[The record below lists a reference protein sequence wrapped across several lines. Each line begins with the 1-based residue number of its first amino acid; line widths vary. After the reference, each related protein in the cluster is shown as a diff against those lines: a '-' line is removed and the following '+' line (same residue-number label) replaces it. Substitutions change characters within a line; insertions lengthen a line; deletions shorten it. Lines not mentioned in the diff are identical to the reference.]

1 MCVPCAPVPADRL
14 AALAPH
20 QPSWLRRKSPDS
32 SLYSCNHS
40 YQAGSPRAALLI
52 CSFIHEERRPQRVAL
67 IFAASAYCAG
77 FFFGVGRPAAGFF
90 AGAAGADFWSSAPS
104 VMVIRNGFGV

>member
-1 MCVPCAPVPADRL
+1 MCVPCALAPADRL

-32 SLYSCNHS
+32 SPYYCNHS

-52 CSFIHEERRPQRVAL
+52 CGFIHEERRPLRVAL
-67 IFAASAYCAG
+67 ILQRVLTVPASSSESDG
-77 FFFGVGRPAAGFF
+77 QPPASSPVLPVPTS
-90 AGAAGADFWSSAPS
+90 GAVRLPS
-104 VMVIRNGFGV
+104 W